1 MFCNPLK
8 THRVTLRGNDT
19 QLGQFDATLQAGRLS
34 VWASPDIIR
43 SHKTIS
49 VELEGR
55 VLTRVPSANLRCSRS
70 FFLSP
75 DCIEVP
81 VKTH

>member
-1 MFCNPLK
+1 MLCNPLK
-8 THRVTLRGNDT
+8 THTVTLRGNDAH
-19 QLGQFDATLQAGRLS
+19 LGKFDATLQEGRVS

-43 SHKTIS
+43 SHKIIS

-55 VLTRVPSANLRCSRS
+55 VLTCVPTTRLRCTRS

>member
-1 MFCNPLK
+1 MLCNPLK
-8 THRVTLRGNDT
+8 THTVILRGNDT
-19 QLGQFDATLQAGRLS
+19 QLGQFDATLQQGRVS
-34 VWASPDIIR
+34 IWASPDIIR

-49 VELEGR
+49 VELDGR
-55 VLTRVPSANLRCSRS
+55 LLTCVPSSRLRCSRS
-70 FFLSP
+70 IFLSP